1 MTMPSPPRLTRGE
14 AAALNEEGPAL
25 LPENKGEELQ
35 KGGVELITT
44 NVKDVS
50 SFLYTVS
57 KGNLCHPQIADKYL
71 QSTYYVPGTV

>member
-1 MTMPSPPRLTRGE
+1 MPTPPRLTRGE

-35 KGGVELITT
+35 KGGVEPITT

-50 SFLYTVS
+50 SFLYAVS